1 MQCFFDNCIDI
12 LRSEVEIEIEDRVA
26 FYCKDCPLRAGSSC
40 SHGMPLGSYMA
51 HIGHSFIA
59 CRNTINIHILSLIAQ
74 AECGQRMLNNNL
86 QYCNGC
92 LMAMTNTD
100 RVLRVVYDQSVMHA
114 VLDQIWSKYSS
125 RYNWTTPEQYNLTAG
140 QALPDPPAI
149 HCAIVI
155 KGDINY
161 TLLALL

>member
-12 LRSEVEIEIEDRVA
+12 LRSEVEKEIEDRVA

-125 RYNWTTPEQYNLTAG
+125 RYNWTTPGQYNLPAG
-140 QALPDPPAI
+140 QALPDPPAPKNI
-149 HCAIVI
+149 TNA
-155 KGDINY
+155 KGF
-161 TLLALL
+161 L